1 MYFLC
6 IFKCSNESNMSSGSD
21 TDPLVSEAEI
31 EATITLFYGRARED
45 ALLGPIFR
53 GAVPDAQWT
62 EHIAKMIA
70 FWRKVLRR
78 QPGYEG
84 NPMQV
89 HVALD
94 VLQREHF
101 ERWLMLFETAARE
114 TCRPHAADAFVERAR
129 LIASSLQHGLDFFR
143 ARDQAAG

>member
-1 MYFLC
+1 
-6 IFKCSNESNMSSGSD
+6 MSSSAD
-21 TDPLVSEAEI
+21 NDPLVSEAEI
-31 EATITLFYGRARED
+31 ESTIALFYGRARED

-53 GAVPDAQWT
+53 SAVPDAQWN
-62 EHIAKMIA
+62 EHIAKIIA

-94 VLQREHF
+94 VLQQEHF
-101 ERWLMLFETAARE
+101 ERWLTLFEAAARE
-114 TCRPHAADAFVERAR
+114 TCRPPAADAFVERAR
-129 LIASSLQHGLDFFR
+129 LIGSSLQHGLDFFR
-143 ARDQAAG
+143 ARARAAG